1 MALRFER
8 PPKRQANIAAQRRNI
23 IGVRLVWCGDHRTEI
38 IRIGGKH
45 RYDRQTNDGVTPMTL
60 LLPDCNQLKE
70 RLLTEQPLV
79 VCFCAAWCDTCGIYR
94 TKLAALAETLNDTT
108 FVWADIED
116 YPELLG
122 EEDVE
127 DFPTILI
134 EASNQVRFF
143 GTMLPHINQLERLLE
158 TLATEPN
165 PTSISTLLPDVRQ
178 RLLSLAG

>member
-8 PPKRQANIAAQRRNI
+8 PPKSQPDIAAKRGNMVR
-23 IGVRLVWCGDHRTEI
+23 VRLIWCGNHRAEI
-38 IRIGGKH
+38 IRFSDKH
-45 RYDRQTNDGVTPMTL
+45 RYHRQTNDCVTPMTL
-60 LLPDCNQLKE
+60 FLPGCDQLKQ
-70 RLLTEQPLV
+70 RLLTKQPLV
-79 VCFCAAWCDTCGIYR
+79 VCFCAAWCDTCGLYR
-94 TKLAALAETLNDTT
+94 SKLAALAETLNDTI

-134 EASNQVRFF
+134 QAHDQVQFF

-165 PTSISTLLPDVRQ
+165 PTAVSTQLPDVRQ
-178 RLLSLAG
+178 RLLSLAS

>member
-1 MALRFER
+1 
-8 PPKRQANIAAQRRNI
+8 
-23 IGVRLVWCGDHRTEI
+23 
-38 IRIGGKH
+38 
-45 RYDRQTNDGVTPMTL
+45 MTL

-94 TKLAALAETLNDTT
+94 TKLAALAETLEDTI

-134 EASNQVRFF
+134 EASNQVQFF

-158 TLATEPN
+158 TLAKEQN
-165 PTSISTLLPDVRQ
+165 PTPVSTQLPDVRK

>member
-1 MALRFER
+1 VALRFER
-8 PPKRQANIAAQRRNI
+8 PPKRQSNIAAQRRNI

-94 TKLAALAETLNDTT
+94 TKLAALAEALNDTI

>member
-1 MALRFER
+1 MALRFKR
-8 PPKRQANIAAQRRNI
+8 APKSQPNITAMRADLIRLRLARCVDHK
-23 IGVRLVWCGDHRTEI
+23 IGT
-38 IRIGGKH
+38 IRFGGKH
-45 RYDRQTNDGVTPMTL
+45 RYHRQTKDGVTPMTL
-60 LLPDCNQLKE
+60 LLPDCNQLKQ

-94 TKLAALAETLNDTT
+94 TKLAALAETLPETI

-116 YPELLG
+116 HPELLG

-143 GTMLPHINQLERLLE
+143 GAMLPHINQLERLLE

-165 PTSISTLLPDVRQ
+165 PTAVNTQLPNVRQ
-178 RLLSLAG
+178 RLLSLAR